1 MKVILLKDVPK
12 LGKKMDVK
20 EVSEGYAKNMLFK
33 KKLAKPASDAALV
46 ALEEE
51 KEKITA
57 EAESKLSA
65 IQELVAQ
72 ADGMELIIPMKV
84 GKEGRLF
91 ESVNQV
97 RIAAELKKNGIDI
110 KKNQIELCAP
120 IKELGEFSAKLIFD
134 FGLEAEI
141 RLIIVEADQ
150 NGANIEE

>member
-33 KKLAKPASDAALV
+33 KKLAKPANEETLAAL
-46 ALEEE
+46 ENE
-51 KEKITA
+51 KAKIAA

-65 IQELVAQ
+65 MQELVAQ
-72 ADGMELIIPMKV
+72 VDGMELIIPMKV

-91 ESVNQV
+91 ESVNQA
-97 RIAAELKKNGIDI
+97 RIVMELKKNGIDV

-141 RLIIVEADQ
+141 RLVIVEADQ